1 MFNSPPERTFSQTYV
16 ARILVFI
23 LVLGVVFIVLAIA
36 DLEVNKVPLIG
47 WVIIAATLGLFAFFW
62 EWSAK
67 RRLNIHPEGVSFG
80 AGSSSKD
87 FRWEEIAETRYYQM
101 NNAAIHFGLIGML
114 VANYS
119 SGGINTKSGSLEIRG
134 ADGKKFTVNTMLS
147 HGDQAIQLVLGRVN
161 PRLKAD
167 IVRRL
172 NGGES
177 VAFGPVNL
185 SRQGVSFKDKPEVAF
200 NLAEIKFNGMRFR
213 VKEKGKWMD
222 AIGVPARQVPNIF
235 VLLEIASELQGTAAS
250 PMSNPQAYMKA

>member
-1 MFNSPPERTFSQTYV
+1 MFNSPPERTFPQSYL

-23 LVLGVVFIVLAIA
+23 LVLGVVFMVLAIA
-36 DLEVNKVPLIG
+36 DMEVNKVPLIG
-47 WVIIAATLGLFAFFW
+47 WLIIAATLGLFAFFW

-67 RRLNIHPEGVSFG
+67 RQLNIHPEGMSFG

-87 FRWEEIAETRYYQM
+87 FRWEEISETRYYQI

-119 SGGINTKSGSLEIRG
+119 SGGINAKSGSLEVRR
-134 ADGKKFTVNTMLS
+134 ADGKKITVNTMLS
-147 HGDQAIQLVLGRVN
+147 KGDQAIQLVLGRVN

-167 IVRRL
+167 IQRRL
-172 NGGES
+172 NGGET

-185 SRQGVSFKDKPEVAF
+185 SRQGVGFKGKPEVPLT
-200 NLAEIKFNGMRFR
+200 LAEIKFNGMRFR
-213 VKEKGKWMD
+213 VKQKGKFLD

-235 VLLEIASELQGTAAS
+235 VLMEIAGELQGTTAS
-250 PMSNPQAYMKA
+250 PMSNPQAYMKV